1 MRIGLSCDK
10 LEDHKLWE
18 ADICAYSSQVC
29 NFPMDKLPF
38 PMIGDHS
45 RFVAMDLG
53 MVDYDESDLLGVN
66 VTCRAVFIVSPSDH
80 LRLFLYYPATTGRNF
95 DELLR
100 VVDSLQLTENRG
112 VATPANW
119 KIGEKVMI
127 SAGATPEQAS
137 CLNSEYSTV
146 TLPSGKN
153 YIRFCQLPDHTK
165 ESEKQSGWKDPIDG
179 KVTSSYDETVRI
191 AQDISFAEYE

>member
-1 MRIGLSCDK
+1 
-10 LEDHKLWE
+10 
-18 ADICAYSSQVC
+18 
-29 NFPMDKLPF
+29 
-38 PMIGDHS
+38 MI
-45 RFVAMDLG
+45 A
-53 MVDYDESDLLGVN
+53 
-66 VTCRAVFIVSPSDH
+66 
-80 LRLFLYYPATTGRNF
+80 
-95 DELLR
+95 
-100 VVDSLQLTENRG
+100 ENRG

-165 ESEKQSGWKDPIDG
+165 ELEKQSEWKDPMDG
-179 KVTSSYDETVRI
+179 KVTSLYDETVRI
-191 AQDISFAEYE
+191 AQDISFAEYEWLIKKNRMQHAINIQKSDTTEQKSKIY